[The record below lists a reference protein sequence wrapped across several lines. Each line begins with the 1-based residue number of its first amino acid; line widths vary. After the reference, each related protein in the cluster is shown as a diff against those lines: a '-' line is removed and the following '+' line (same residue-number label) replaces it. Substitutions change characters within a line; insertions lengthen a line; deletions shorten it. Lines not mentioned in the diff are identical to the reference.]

1 MWERFLGKLIQK
13 KPEERKRAT
22 KTFVTQAISQKD
34 RTQEGTNVSL
44 PSDENVSEARK
55 WVNQNKK

>member
-13 KPEERKRAT
+13 KQEEPRRAT
-22 KTFVTQAISQKD
+22 KVFITQPISQKD
-34 RTQEGTNVSL
+34 RVQDSTDVSL
-44 PSDENVSEARK
+44 PSDENVSAARS

>member
-13 KPEERKRAT
+13 KPEQKNAS
-22 KTFVTQAISQKD
+22 KTFVTQAISQKNHV
-34 RTQEGTNVSL
+34 QESTDVSL
-44 PSDENVSEARK
+44 PDDDNVTAARN